1 MTQPIACRLETD
13 HLCLELDSTGCLTA
27 LIDRQSG
34 ANHLAF
40 DLPAPL
46 LRLIIDGNLLAPE
59 RLAWDEENGTLTVS
73 FEQRRRSVR
82 IAVWLRP
89 THIGFELA
97 SLVGDSIDA
106 VLWGPIATTIGASVG
121 ETVGVARSAQW
132 AVGIQALTLQ
142 TAGGFPEEYPDSGFG
157 DPLHAAAVTPF
168 GAVLQAYSR
177 ERDGGVVG
185 SRVAL
190 FGCRAQD
197 ALMTIGQI
205 EVDEGL
211 PHPLLDG
218 EWGKVSQTARQSYL
232 ITDFGEA
239 TLEETIAFTRQ
250 AGFTYFYHEDPFRTW
265 GHFELKPD
273 AFPDGDD
280 SLHRCVER
288 ADQAGLRVG
297 IHTLS
302 NFITTNDSYI
312 TPTPDPRLMRSGTSQ
327 LTEPVTA
334 RDSELP
340 IADPEPFRDQG
351 TLSTVAIGEELIQYR
366 GVSDTAPWVLLGCRR
381 GAFGTAVADHAQQA
395 EVGKL
400 ADHPYRVFF
409 PDLALLDELADRLI
423 DLFNTTGLRQISFD
437 GLEGCG
443 YTGHGMY
450 AHHRFVERCYRGW
463 SGEILN
469 DASRL
474 IHSLWHTHTRMNW
487 GEPWGKAAREGMPE
501 YRFRNQPYFERNLF
515 PRMLGW
521 FQLRLASDDLTATT
535 LDDIEWTLA
544 RCAGF
549 DAGFALSAKLDALR
563 GNGQTE
569 TLLNAIR
576 IWESARLANAFT
588 DEQRERLRN
597 SDREFHLEAERVNRW
612 RLYEVAFSPVLAYK
626 AVERQPGEPV
636 GETGT
641 WQKPFQPQP
650 VRIVLRAQS
659 SGSGRI
665 IQPAVTFNFDE
676 IVFPVTLESGQYLI
690 YDGDTVYRVCDE
702 NWNTIH
708 AGELAEQLPQV
719 QTGAMTVQITCD
731 ERSRGRLEARL
742 MVRDEGE
749 PIARNA

>member
-1 MTQPIACRLETD
+1 MTQPTACRLETD
-13 HLCLELDSTGCLTA
+13 SLRLELDTFGHLAT
-27 LIDRQSG
+27 LIDRRSG
-34 ANHLAF
+34 ASHLAF
-40 DLPAPL
+40 DVPSPL
-46 LRLIIDGNLLAPE
+46 LRLVSDGKALTPE
-59 RLAWDEENGTLTVS
+59 RLDWDEENGTLTLS
-73 FEQRRRSVR
+73 FEQGRYIAR
-82 IAVWLRP
+82 IRVWLRP

-97 SLVGDSIDA
+97 SLTGDSVDA
-106 VLWGPIATTIGASVG
+106 VLWGPFATTIGASVG
-121 ETVGVARSAQW
+121 ETVGVARSAEW
-132 AVGIQALTLQ
+132 AIGIQALTLQ
-142 TAGGFPEEYPDSGFG
+142 MAGGFPEEYPDSGFG

-168 GAVLQAYSR
+168 GSVLQTYSR
-177 ERDGGVVG
+177 ERDGGVIG

-190 FGCRAQD
+190 FGCPAQD
-197 ALMTIGQI
+197 ALTTIGQI
-205 EVDEGL
+205 EMDEGL
-211 PHPLLDG
+211 PHPMLDG

-239 TLEETIAFTRQ
+239 TLDETIAFTHQ

-273 AFPDGDD
+273 AFPDGDE
-280 SLHRCVER
+280 SLRRCVEH
-288 ADQAGLRVG
+288 AEQAGLRIGV
-297 IHTLS
+297 HTLS
-302 NFITTNDSYI
+302 DFITTNDPYV
-312 TPTPDPRLMRSGTSQ
+312 TPTPDPRLMRSGTSR
-327 LTEPVTA
+327 LADPVTA
-334 RDSELP
+334 TASELP

-351 TLSTVAIGEELIQYR
+351 TLSTVVIGEELIQYR
-366 GVSDTAPWVLLGCRR
+366 TVSDTAPWALLGCRR
-381 GAFGTAVADHAQQA
+381 GSFGTAAADHAQEA

-400 ADHPYRVFF
+400 IDHPYRVFF
-409 PDLALLDELADRLI
+409 PNLDLLDELADRLI

-563 GNGQTE
+563 GNGQT
-569 TLLNAIR
+569 TVILNAVR
-576 IWESARLANAFT
+576 TWETARLANAFT
-588 DEQRERLRN
+588 NEQRERLKDSNR
-597 SDREFHLEAERVNRW
+597 DFHLESEGEHSW
-612 RLYEVAFSPVLAYK
+612 RLYEVAFSPVFVYK
-626 AVERQPGEPV
+626 ATERQPGEPV
-636 GETGT
+636 GETGA
-641 WQKPFQPQP
+641 WDQPFQPQP
-650 VRIVLRAQS
+650 VRIVLQALS
-659 SGSGRI
+659 SGTGRI
-665 IQPAVTFNFDE
+665 IHPTVTLNFDE
-676 IVFPVTLESGQYLI
+676 IVFPVTLESGAYLVC
-690 YDGDTVYRVCDE
+690 DGDAAYRVCDE
-702 NWNTIH
+702 NWNT
-708 AGELAEQLPQV
+708 V
-719 QTGAMTVQITCD
+719 QTGKLDAPLPHAQTGTITVHITCD

-742 MVRDEGE
+742 MVRDAGE
-749 PIARNA
+749 RVG